1 MLLMESLWK
10 YRWWVSGIFF
20 VVLTFLLIWLFGDVS
35 CRDGWGSSSIGRQGA
50 CSHHGGVKSNI
61 GLLFLI
67 SFLGVFF
74 FSAWFHK
81 LYEERFGC
89 IVCTKVPRHPMER
102 ELSSL
107 KPYVYINQAT
117 GCIRS
122 RIGFQCFLCENNFLK
137 GTEYAAQNQ
146 FGKRNKFCL
155 SCSQEIPLVNEMR
168 ANSINLKRQS
178 LFKEIN
184 NYYENEANK

>member
-1 MLLMESLWK
+1 MKSLWK

-35 CRDGWGSSSIGRQGA
+35 CQDGWGSSSIGRQGA

-61 GLLFLI
+61 GMLFVI
-67 SFLGVFF
+67 SVLVTFFL
-74 FSAWFHK
+74 SAWFHN
-81 LYEERFGC
+81 LYEERFGY
-89 IVCTKVPRHPMER
+89 IVNTKVPKHPMES

-107 KPYVYINQAT
+107 KPYVFIKQAK

-122 RIGFQCFLCENNFLK
+122 KKSFECFLCEKTFPK
-137 GTEYAAQNQ
+137 GTDYAVQNQ

-155 SCSQEIPLVNEMR
+155 PCSKNISAFNESR
-168 ANSINLKRQS
+168 VTSINLKRQ
-178 LFKEIN
+178 LIRKTITD
-184 NYYENEANK
+184 YYESEASK